1 MSVVTITE
9 AIQMGIESIK
19 LRDDISEKETGDAI
33 KLLTNMLNRDWYNK
47 WDKESIIKALFDY
60 KERNGVAP
68 TVTNLSEF
76 GMPKNTT
83 IQTYFHMK
91 ASLLLRQ
98 LFPENKTKAAKRENE
113 FGFSEKEQWLS
124 CFIQQFNKHLEE
136 GMSSR
141 KYDLLRDHG
150 TPSWSTIARNCDVS
164 TWAELM
170 KLAGVEYPKKPAP
183 TAKIIRISNT
193 SSPTIER
200 LENIMSQRRILN
212 DELNSILH
220 G

>member
-1 MSVVTITE
+1 MSVVTITN
-9 AIQMGIESIK
+9 AIQMGIESIE
-19 LRDDISEKETGDAI
+19 LRDDLSDKERGEAV
-33 KLLTNMLNRDWYNK
+33 KLLTNLLKRDWYNK

-98 LFPENKTKAAKRENE
+98 LFPENKTKPAKKLSE
-113 FGFSEKEQWLS
+113 FGFSEREQWIS
-124 CFIQQFNKHLEE
+124 CFVQQFNKHLEE

-141 KYDLLRDHG
+141 RYDLLRDHG

-170 KLAGVEYPKKPAP
+170 GLAGVKYPKKPV
-183 TAKIIRISNT
+183 TTVKIMRISRS
-193 SSPTIER
+193 SSPTIEK

-212 DELNSILH
+212 DELNTILR